1 MNFIQYLFVRSGD
14 NMVALDQSNI
24 KINNRKRIIKLL
36 SEERELTKLEIARNL
51 DISVPTVTTI
61 VGELIEEGLVEEAGM
76 AGSTGGRKP
85 MIIRFL
91 PDSRFSIGV
100 DLGTDFVRTILTN
113 LDSKIIVDKRSELK
127 SKEESYVLE
136 SIVQLIKEVMKEHG
150 IEKELLLG
158 VGFSLPGTV
167 DEENLKLEVAANLKL
182 KNLYFNGIMNL
193 FEVPVYLENE
203 ANAGALAEWQLGIAK
218 DKKNVIYISVT
229 EGVGGGII
237 IDGKMYKGTAMRAG
251 EIGHMTINKNGRQ
264 CNCGKKGCWET
275 YASKKAL
282 LNDYKEIS
290 SEDIDNIKVIMERY
304 KARDDNAVKVIEKYI
319 NDLAEGIQN
328 LLFIF
333 NPDNIVIGGDIS
345 AYPEVLLQKLTDR
358 IFQQNQFYNEGDV
371 NIMFSSLK
379 EDANILGAS
388 LIPIVEGF
396 GFQKI

>member
-1 MNFIQYLFVRSGD
+1 
-14 NMVALDQSNI
+14 MVALDQSNI
-24 KINNRKRIIKLL
+24 KINNRKRIIRLL
-36 SEERELTKLEIARNL
+36 SKERELTKLDIARSL

-85 MIIRFL
+85 VIIRFL
-91 PDSRFSIGV
+91 PDSRCSIGV
-100 DLGTDFVRTILTN
+100 DLGTDFVRAILTN
-113 LDSKIIVDKRSELK
+113 LDSRILADKTMSLK
-127 SKEESYVLE
+127 SKEEACVLD
-136 SIVQLIKEVMKEHG
+136 SMKKLIQDVMYEQNINKEKLM
-150 IEKELLLG
+150 G

-182 KNLYFNGIMNL
+182 KNLYFDSIKDL
-193 FEVPVYLENE
+193 LEVPIYLENE

-251 EIGHMTINKNGRQ
+251 EIGHMTINKNGRL
-264 CNCGKKGCWET
+264 CNCGKRGCWET

-282 LNDYKEIS
+282 INDYMEIGG
-290 SEDIDNIKVIMERY
+290 EETDNIQTIMDRY
-304 KARDDNAVKVIEKYI
+304 NDGDEKAVKVIETYI

-345 AYPEVLLQKLTDR
+345 SYPDVLLQNLTDR

-371 NIMFSSLK
+371 NIMFSALG

-388 LIPIVEGF
+388 LIPIFEGF
-396 GFQKI
+396 EFLKI

>member
-1 MNFIQYLFVRSGD
+1 ME
-14 NMVALDQSNI
+14 ALDQSNI
-24 KINNRKRIIKLL
+24 KINNRKRIIRLL
-36 SEERELTKLEIARNL
+36 SKERELTKLDIARNL

-85 MIIRFL
+85 VIIRFL
-91 PDSRFSIGV
+91 PDSRYSIGV
-100 DLGTDFVRTILTN
+100 DLGTDSVRAILTN
-113 LDSKIIVDKRSELK
+113 LDSRIIVDKRKALK
-127 SKEESYVLE
+127 SREEANVLASIEVLVKEIL
-136 SIVQLIKEVMKEHG
+136 KEQGINKE
-150 IEKELLLG
+150 ILLG

-167 DEENLKLEVAANLKL
+167 DEENLKLEMAANLKL
-182 KNLYFNGIMNL
+182 KNLSFSSFKDL
-193 FEVPVYLENE
+193 FEVPIYLENE
-203 ANAGALAEWQLGIAK
+203 ANAGALAEWQLGIAR
-218 DKKNVIYISVT
+218 DKRNVIYISIT

-282 LNDYKEIS
+282 INDYIENGG
-290 SEDIDNIKVIMERY
+290 EATDNIKTIMDMLSKGDE
-304 KARDDNAVKVIEKYI
+304 KAAKVIEKYI

-345 AYPEVLLQKLTDR
+345 SYPDIILGSLTDR
-358 IFQQNQFYNEGDV
+358 IFEQNQFYSTGDV
-371 NIMFSSLK
+371 NIMFSALG

-388 LIPIVEGF
+388 LIPIFEAF
-396 GFQKI
+396 AF